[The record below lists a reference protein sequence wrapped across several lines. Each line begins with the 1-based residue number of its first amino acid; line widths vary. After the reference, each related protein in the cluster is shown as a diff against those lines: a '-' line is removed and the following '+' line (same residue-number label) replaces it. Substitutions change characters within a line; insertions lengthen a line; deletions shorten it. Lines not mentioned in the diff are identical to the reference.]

1 MTYHHEPLPAQ
12 ALSFLANTLL
22 LLAAPVVTAIFLAQ
36 TF

>member
-1 MTYHHEPLPAQ
+1 MTYQRETIPAMT
-12 ALSFLANTLL
+12 LSFVVNTLL

>member
-1 MTYHHEPLPAQ
+1 MTYQHEPFTAQ